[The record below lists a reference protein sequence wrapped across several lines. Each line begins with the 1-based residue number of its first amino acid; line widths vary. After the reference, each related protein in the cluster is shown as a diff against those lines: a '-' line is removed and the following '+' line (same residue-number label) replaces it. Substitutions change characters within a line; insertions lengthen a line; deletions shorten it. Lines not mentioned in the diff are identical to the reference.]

1 MDTPIQTP
9 PQDLRQPEPAAAGPA
24 VATPAAA
31 SPAPPAVV
39 LVSATR
45 STQAEFVQSAWLA
58 RSLRRVAS
66 GAALRLRLFPGNSRP
81 LPDCYNQAL
90 DEAADDDLLVFV
102 HDDAHVD
109 DWMLGQ
115 RLHDALQRFDV
126 VGVAGN
132 TRRLPMQLAWYLMP
146 AQPGGRNQVVLSEP
160 DRAHLSGAVAH
171 GEPGQSQVTVFG
183 PAPQAVAV
191 LDGVLLAAR
200 AGRLRQAGVRFDP
213 QFAFHFYDLD
223 FCRSAQAAGLRLGTR
238 PLAITHASRGGS
250 IQSEAWQ
257 TSARR
262 YLAKWGD

>member
-1 MDTPIQTP
+1 MPQSDLIVTADSKSQS
-9 PQDLRQPEPAAAGPA
+9 PQDAQ
-24 VATPAAA
+24 ATGLALT
-31 SPAPPAVV
+31 

-66 GAALRLRLFPGNSRP
+66 GAALRLRLFPGNKRP

-90 DEAADDDLLVFV
+90 AEAADDDVLVFV
-102 HDDAHVD
+102 HDDVYVD

-115 RLHDALQRFDV
+115 RLHEALQQFDV

-146 AQPGGRNQVVLSEP
+146 AQPGEQGRMVLSEP

-171 GEPGQSQVTVFG
+171 GEPAQSQVTVFG
-183 PAPQAVAV
+183 PVPRAVAV

-200 AGRLRQAGVRFDP
+200 AGRLRQASVRFDP

-223 FCRSAQAAGLRLGTR
+223 FCRSARAAGLRLGTW
-238 PLAITHASRGGS
+238 PLAITHASQGGS

-257 TSARR
+257 QSARR
-262 YLAKWGD
+262 YLLKWGD